1 MSIKEEFLEKV
12 KYYKGVPYH
21 HQGRNR
27 EVGLDCA
34 GLVVVA
40 LEDIGLPVKDLEGY
54 ARIPN
59 AERLRAIVE
68 YNLKI
73 VPSLKEAEP
82 GDIFL
87 MRFATQPQHLA
98 VYTGDGIVHSYSK
111 KGYVLEQRLSDVWR
125 KRVVG
130 VYSIV

>member
-1 MSIKEEFLEKV
+1 MNLKEAFLERTR
-12 KYYKGVPYH
+12 YYKGVPYH

-34 GLVVVA
+34 GLIVVA
-40 LEDIGLPVKDLEGY
+40 LQDIGFEVKDLEGY

-68 YNLKI
+68 HNFK
-73 VPSLKEAEP
+73 VVNSFNEAEP

-98 VYTGDGIVHSYSK
+98 VFTGDGIIHSYLK
-111 KGYVLEQRLSDVWR
+111 KGHVLEQRLSDVWR

-130 VYSIV
+130 VYSLV